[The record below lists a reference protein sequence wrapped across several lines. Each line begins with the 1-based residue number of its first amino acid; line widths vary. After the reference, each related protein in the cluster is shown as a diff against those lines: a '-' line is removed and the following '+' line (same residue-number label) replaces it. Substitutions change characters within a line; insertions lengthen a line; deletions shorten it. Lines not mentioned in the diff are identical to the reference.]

1 MRKTSPPTSS
11 PTSLSSLPLSIS
23 VNFSPV
29 SSLWSPE
36 AASRLDAP
44 PFSLTS
50 RISSSTLAPALVPEN
65 DSAAWNETAGCY
77 THCSVCAARV
87 SSHFSRRT
95 RMRIGAAGKSFIAG
109 IIDATIFCTSL
120 SLSFSTA
127 ANAQQFDQKLYSEMR
142 WRCIGPFRGGRTVAI
157 SGVPHQPNVF
167 YMAAVNGG
175 VWKTTD
181 FGNTWNP
188 IFDDQPSG
196 SVGALAVAPSDP
208 NIIYVG
214 SGEGLQR
221 PDLATGDGVYKSTDA
236 GKSWTHL
243 PNLRDAQ
250 QITAILIDPKDPN
263 RVFVATEG
271 HPYGPNAERGVFRST
286 DGGQSFQKVL
296 YKDENTGAADLAFD
310 PTNPQTIYA
319 VLWAARVAPWEVRS
333 GGSIYIAG
341 SGLFKST
348 DGGSTWRP
356 LTKGLP
362 TAAEELG
369 RMGIAVAPSQPNRLY
384 ASIEAKRGVA
394 GIYRSD
400 DAGESWKQVNS
411 DGRIGGRGPG
421 AMGIAVASDNPEVI
435 YVANTTTWKSTD
447 AGKTFVGFKG
457 APGGDDYQRIWISA
471 ENPKTLALSSDQG
484 AVLSV
489 NGGETWSSWY
499 NQPAAQFYHVT
510 TDNRFPYWVYGA
522 QQESGSVA
530 TLSRSDYGEITFR
543 DWHLIGIFEY
553 GYIAVDPLD
562 PNILYG
568 DWLTR
573 TKQDIGEHAKVTPEP
588 IRRGEYRYTR
598 TLPVVFSPL
607 EPHTL
612 YFAANVLFKT
622 TDAGN
627 SWQVI
632 SPDLTREFYEI
643 PANLGVFAASDPEKG
658 KHRGV
663 IYAVAPSFKEL
674 DTIWAGTDD
683 GLIHIT
689 RDGGKSWQNVTPPQL
704 KPWSKV
710 SIIEASHFDAGTA
723 YAAINSFRLDDLRA
737 HIYRT
742 RDFGKTWTEITKNI
756 PDGGASNVVREDPVR
771 KGLLYAGTEGS
782 VYVSINDGDDWQP
795 LQLNLPHTSMR
806 DLAIHGD
813 DLIVATHGRSFWILD
828 DVTPLRQLNAD
839 IAKESVHLFAPQ
851 EATRFRW
858 NRNPDTPLPPEFPA
872 GKNPPDG
879 AIIDY
884 YLASPAKEPVTLE
897 IFDAHNEPV
906 RNAAS
911 ADKPEPLEKT
921 AAEHPIPMY
930 WVRPAQILSGAAGM
944 HRFIWD
950 LHYAP
955 PDSLGHEFPISAIV
969 HDTPKYPLGAWALPG
984 KYTVKLTVDGKS
996 YSQLFAAKMDP
1007 RIKTPL
1013 ADLRKQFEMESGSVE
1028 GMNKS
1033 FEALSQ
1039 VQSVRAQLKERVAK
1053 AGKGALADAI
1063 AALDKQAAE
1072 LEGAAQSNFYGLPP
1086 GAKQPENFS
1095 SLNQHFGGIL
1105 AVADSADAAPTTQ
1118 ATAVFKELE
1127 EDLEKLVARWTKIRQ
1142 QDIAAL
1148 NVELKKAGLTPVDPN
1163 KTPDAT
1169 PSADADGDDEP

>member
-1 MRKTSPPTSS
+1 M
-11 PTSLSSLPLSIS
+11 
-23 VNFSPV
+23 
-29 SSLWSPE
+29 
-36 AASRLDAP
+36 
-44 PFSLTS
+44 
-50 RISSSTLAPALVPEN
+50 RIS
-65 DSAAWNETAGCY
+65 
-77 THCSVCAARV
+77 
-87 SSHFSRRT
+87 
-95 RMRIGAAGKSFIAG
+95 AAGKWFVAG
-109 IIDATIFCTSL
+109 IVVATILCTS
-120 SLSFSTA
+120 
-127 ANAQQFDQKLYSEMR
+127 ANAQQFDEKLYSEMR

-243 PNLRDAQ
+243 GLRDAQ
-250 QITAILIDPKDPN
+250 QITAILVDPKDPN
-263 RVFVATEG
+263 RVFVAAEG

-286 DGGQSFQKVL
+286 DGGQTFQKVL

-310 PTNPQTIYA
+310 PANSQTIYA
-319 VLWAARVAPWEVRS
+319 ALWAARVAPWEIRS

-341 SGLFKST
+341 SGLFRST
-348 DGGSTWRP
+348 DGGNTWRP

-362 TAAEELG
+362 TAADDLG
-369 RMGIAVAPSQPNRLY
+369 RIGIAVAPSQPNRLY
-384 ASIEAKRGVA
+384 ATVEAKRGVA
-394 GIYRSD
+394 GVYRSD
-400 DAGESWKQVNS
+400 DAGESWQQVNS

-421 AMGIAVASDNPEVI
+421 AMGIAVAPDNPSEV

-447 AGKTFVGFKG
+447 GGKTFVGFKG
-457 APGGDDYQRIWISA
+457 APGGDDYQRLWISP
-471 ENPKTLALSSDQG
+471 ENPQIIALSADQG
-484 AVLSV
+484 AEISV
-489 NGGETWSSWY
+489 NRGETWSSWY
-499 NQPAAQFYHVT
+499 NQPTAQFYHVT

-562 PNILYG
+562 SNILYG

-573 TKQDIGEHAKVTPEP
+573 TKQDIGEFAKVTPEA

-622 TDAGN
+622 SDAGN

-632 SPDLTREFYEI
+632 SPDLTRESYEI
-643 PANLGVFAASDPEKG
+643 PANLGVFGASDPEKG

-663 IYAVAPSFKEL
+663 IYAVAPSFKEAN
-674 DTIWAGTDD
+674 TIWAGTDD

-689 RDGGKSWQNVTPPQL
+689 RDGGKSWQNVTPLQL

-710 SIIEASHFDAGTA
+710 SIIEASHFEAGTA

-742 RDFGKTWTEITKNI
+742 RDFGKTWTEITKGI
-756 PDGGASNVVREDPVR
+756 PDGGASNVVREDPMR
-771 KGLLYAGTEGS
+771 RGLLYAGTEGS
-782 VYVSINDGDDWQP
+782 VYVSFNDGDDWQP

-828 DVTPLRQLNAD
+828 DVTPLRQMKAD
-839 IAKESVHLFAPQ
+839 AAKENVHLFTPQ
-851 EATRFRW
+851 EAIRFRW

-884 YLASPAKEPVTLE
+884 YLASAANSPVTLE
-897 IFDAHNEPV
+897 ILDEQNHLA
-906 RNAAS
+906 RRYS
-911 ADKPEPLEKT
+911 SSDKPEPIEKI
-921 AAEHPIPMY
+921 AGEHPIPMY
-930 WVRPAQILSGAAGM
+930 WVRQAKILSAEAGT
-944 HRFIWD
+944 HRFVWD

-955 PDSLGHEFPISAIV
+955 PDSLGHEFPISAIL

-984 KYTVKLTVDGKS
+984 NYSVRLTVDGKS
-996 YSQLFAAKMDP
+996 STQPLVVKMDP

-1013 ADLRKQFEMESGSVE
+1013 ADLRKQFEMQSGSVD

-1039 VQSVRAQLKERVAK
+1039 VRTVRAQLKERATK
-1053 AGKGALADAI
+1053 AGKGALTEAI
-1063 AALDKQAAE
+1063 AALDKEAAE
-1072 LEGAAQSNFYGLPP
+1072 LEGATQSNFFGLPP
-1086 GAKQPENFS
+1086 GAKAPENFS
-1095 SLNQHFGGIL
+1095 SLNQHLGGL
-1105 AVADSADAAPTTQ
+1105 LSVADSAEAAPTTQ
-1118 ATAVFKELE
+1118 AAAVYKELR
-1127 EDLEKLVARWTKIRQ
+1127 DALEKLAARWTKIRQ
-1142 QDIAAL
+1142 QNIPAL
-1148 NVELKKAGLTPVDPN
+1148 NAELKKAGLAPVDPN
-1163 KTPDAT
+1163 KSPDAP